1 MLINLLIWFQ
11 HILAASI
18 PSLQISR
25 ITFTPPNEAGGGIIS
40 FSFSHMQIGQLSRH
54 PSGGIARARNS
65 FSASLL
71 HTPAEYTKL
80 IQRDKPGEG
89 YSSPHC
95 KLGTAR
101 QLLLPM
107 HMKSLEHSN
116 SNSILSAPSAKSWS
130 HAGFKLPEW
139 LKFTNKSCSAYSLDC
154 SLKVEVRNL
163 EHLFFMYRSQKCL
176 IQLPVKALGEHPV
189 AWNGTGISTFWTAIP
204 QVMKCEVQRSRQQ
217 NNPVYQKQR
226 HM

>member
-1 MLINLLIWFQ
+1 ML
-11 HILAASI
+11 SKV
-18 PSLQISR
+18 
-25 ITFTPPNEAGGGIIS
+25 
-40 FSFSHMQIGQLSRH
+40 GQLAFAWKADTSTYR
-54 PSGGIARARNS
+54 RRKRRRRNS
-65 FSASLL
+65 WHPNVFLTTAFGWCYKVLSCG
-71 HTPAEYTKL
+71 P
-80 IQRDKPGEG
+80 
-89 YSSPHC
+89 
-95 KLGTAR
+95 AR

-116 SNSILSAPSAKSWS
+116 SNSILSALSAKSWS

-189 AWNGTGISTFWTAIP
+189 AWNGTGMSTFWTAIP